1 MLTLQAALQ
10 ECLQHMRQYH
20 WQPSLPAASEPLF
33 SAPLCDTNQRSEAR
47 DVAQASVYQ
56 ESAAASQQQHRRSAR
71 LLGHGAA
78 EPSDST
84 PSAVI
89 PIANISSSE
98 LCADMV
104 TGDDL
109 VSAGSLA
116 SSQSTFI
123 EVPGKG
129 L

>member
-1 MLTLQAALQ
+1 
-10 ECLQHMRQYH
+10 MRQYH
-20 WQPSLPAASEPLF
+20 WQPSLPAASKPLLP
-33 SAPLCDTNQRSEAR
+33 APLCDTSQRSEAC
-47 DVAQASVYQ
+47 DVAPASVYQ
-56 ESAAASQQQHRRSAR
+56 ESAAASQQQPRRSAR

-78 EPSDST
+78 EPSH
-84 PSAVI
+84 SAPAAAI
-89 PIANISSSE
+89 PIAMISSSL

-116 SSQSTFI
+116 SSQSTFNR
-123 EVPGKG
+123 VPGKG